1 MALPEPVE
9 REAFHRRRIE
19 VEGYRRSDGLW
30 DIEARLVDT
39 KTYAFDNGWR
49 GEIRPGEP
57 LHDMWL
63 RVTIDDAMAVRDVV
77 AVAAAHPFRVC
88 PEITGNFRRLIGETL
103 GAGWRQ
109 RVRARL
115 GGVEGCTHL
124 VDLLDPVAT
133 VAFQTL
139 RSERARA
146 LMPKRP
152 DASGDAP
159 RRRPAVIDT
168 CHAMR
173 ADGEVVREFWPAFYT
188 GGGSDK
194 AD

>member
-1 MALPEPVE
+1 MALPAPAA
-9 REAFHRRRIE
+9 REAFHRRRID
-19 VEGYRRSDGLW
+19 VDGYRRDDGLW
-30 DIEARLVDT
+30 DIEAHLVDT

-49 GEIRPGEP
+49 GEVKPGEP

-63 RVTIDDAMAVRDVV
+63 RVTIDDALAVRDVV
-77 AVAAAHPFRVC
+77 AVAAAHPFQAC
-88 PEITGNFRRLIGETL
+88 PAITGNFRRLIGVTL
-103 GAGWRQ
+103 GAGWRK
-109 RVRARL
+109 RVRELL

-146 LMPKRP
+146 LMAPRPKP
-152 DASGDAP
+152 APTASGDQP

-173 ADGEVVREFWPAFYT
+173 ADGPVVKDFWPAFYT
-188 GGGSDK
+188 GK
-194 AD
+194 

>member
-1 MALPEPVE
+1 MGLPPPVE

-19 VEGYRRSDGLW
+19 ADGYRRSDGLW

-49 GEIRPGEP
+49 GEIQPGEP

-63 RVTIDDAMAVRDVV
+63 RLTIDDTMVVRDVV

-88 PEITGNFRRLIGETL
+88 PEITGNFRRLIGESL
-103 GAGWRQ
+103 GAGWRK
-109 RVRARL
+109 RVQARL

-146 LMPKRP
+146 LMPKRAAAP
-152 DASGDAP
+152 GDAP

-188 GGGSDK
+188 GGEIGK

>member
-1 MALPEPVE
+1 MVLPAPAA

-19 VEGYRRSDGLW
+19 VDGFRRSDGLW
-30 DIEARLVDT
+30 DIDAHLVDT
-39 KTYAFDNGWR
+39 KTYAFDNDWR
-49 GEIRPGEP
+49 GEVRPGEP

-63 RVTIDDAMAVRDVV
+63 RVTIDDDMVVRDVI

-88 PEITGNFRRLIGETL
+88 PQITGNFRRLIGERL
-103 GAGWRQ
+103 GAGWRR
-109 RVRARL
+109 RVRELL

-146 LMPKRP
+146 LMADRPKPAVDR
-152 DASGDAP
+152 P

-173 ADGEVVREFWPAFYT
+173 ADGEVVRQFWPTFYT
-188 GGGSDK
+188 GNE
-194 AD
+194 